1 MYKCI
6 YLKNH
11 RFAVY
16 SYYDYFK
23 EHVTVGNGN
32 PNAFKFDYKIF

>member
-1 MYKCI
+1 MYKYI
-6 YLKNH
+6 GLKNP

-23 EHVTVGNGN
+23 ERVTVGNGN
-32 PNAFKFDYKIF
+32 PDAFK